1 METFRYHFI
10 FQKKTTT
17 KNSYFPVLGKVSY
30 KHNEPTHWQPVVF
43 HDEFKPLLDSYN
55 DVIKESNLMQQAKYN
70 LPVKVNDDNSF
81 SFFHPNE
88 DISFN
93 DKHEAVLNYAH
104 DKEKSSLINIDL
116 DDDTIKRLNSLGAN
130 IMTVEGVQKFYELLG
145 QAFIE
150 LLENSDDITDSEKES
165 LKKSLKINKR

>member
-1 METFRYHFI
+1 MNTFRYHFV
-10 FQKKTTT
+10 FQKKSTTED
-17 KNSYFPVLGKVSY
+17 SYFPVLGKVSY

-43 HDEFKPLLDSYN
+43 HDEFKPLSDSYN

-116 DDDTIKRLNSLGAN
+116 DEDTTKRLSELGAN
-130 IMTVEGVQKFYELLG
+130 TTTVEGLQKFHELLG
-145 QAFIE
+145 KAFIE
-150 LLENSDDITDSEKES
+150 FIENCDDISDDEKDS
-165 LKKSLKINKR
+165 LKKSLKTK